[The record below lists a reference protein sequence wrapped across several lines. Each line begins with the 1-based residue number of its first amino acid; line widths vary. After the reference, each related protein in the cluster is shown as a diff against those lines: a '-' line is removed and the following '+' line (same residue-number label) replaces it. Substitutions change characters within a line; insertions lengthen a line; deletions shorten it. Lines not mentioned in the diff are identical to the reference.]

1 MYDSYSGFGSDGE
14 DTGFLQKLQE
24 QNVTKVYCCGLAYDY
39 CVGSTAED
47 AAKNGLDTTIIMDA
61 TRSVMEDSKNA
72 MKGRLDAVGV
82 KEIASADL

>member
-1 MYDSYSGFGSDGE
+1 M
-14 DTGFLQKLQE
+14 
-24 QNVTKVYCCGLAYDY
+24 AYDY

-82 KEIASADL
+82 KEIASADLWKGISLKILKWVNLI